1 MSSDVDFDESF
12 FGKLF
17 IFYKIGKSNQYI
29 ITTEKNYLIME
40 HVLGGKYVK
49 IVILNQ

>member
-1 MSSDVDFDESF
+1 MSSDVDFDEFLLENS
-12 FGKLF
+12 